1 MEQRVS
7 VITLGVADL
16 ARSRAFY
23 ERGMGWTVGDSAD
36 GIVFFQLGGMVLA
49 LYPRDA
55 LARDALGEDA
65 GVPAVGSGFAGIA
78 LAHNVRSPAAVDEV
92 LAQAE
97 AAGGRIV
104 KPAAKAFWGGYS
116 GYFADPDGHLWEVA
130 YNPFWTL
137 DPDGTVWLDA
147 ELGDQT

>member
-16 ARSRAFY
+16 SRSRAFY
-23 ERGMGWTVGDSAD
+23 ERGMGWSVGDSAKS
-36 GIVFFQLGGMVLA
+36 IVFFQLNGMVLA
-49 LYPRDA
+49 LYPRAA
-55 LARDALGEDA
+55 LAADAD
-65 GVPAVGSGFAGIA
+65 VPAEGSGFAGIT
-78 LAHNVRSPAAVDEV
+78 LAHNVGSPAAVDEV
-92 LAQAE
+92 LAAAE
-97 AAGGRIV
+97 QAGGRVV
-104 KPAAKAFWGGYS
+104 KRATKAEWGGYS

-147 ELGDQT
+147 ELGDQA

>member
-36 GIVFFQLGGMVLA
+36 PIVFFQLNGMVLS

-55 LARDALGEDA
+55 LAEDA
-65 GVPAVGSGFAGIA
+65 GMPSAGSGFAGIT

-92 LAQAE
+92 LVQAE
-97 AAGGRIV
+97 TAGGRIV
-104 KPAAKAFWGGYS
+104 KPAEKAFWGGYS

-137 DPDGTVWLDA
+137 DVDGTVWLDA
-147 ELGDQT
+147 ELGDQA

>member
-23 ERGMGWTVGDSAD
+23 EKGLGWTVGDGAEQ
-36 GIVFFQLGGMVLA
+36 IVFFQLTGMVLA

-55 LARDALGEDA
+55 LAEDA
-65 GVPAVGSGFAGIA
+65 GVPAAGSGFAGIA
-78 LAHNVRSPAAVDEV
+78 LAHNVGSPAAVDEV

-97 AAGGRIV
+97 RAGGRLV
-104 KPAAKAFWGGYS
+104 KPAAKALWGGYS

-137 DPDGTVWLDA
+137 DRDGTVWLDA
-147 ELGDQT
+147 ELGDQMP

>member
-7 VITLGVADL
+7 VITLGVRDL
-16 ARSRAFY
+16 KRSRAFY
-23 ERGMGWTVGDSAD
+23 EQGMGWRVGDSAEQ
-36 GIVFFQLGGMVLA
+36 IVFFQLNGMVLA
-49 LYPRDA
+49 LYPREA
-55 LARDALGEDA
+55 LVRDALGEDA
-65 GVPAVGSGFAGIA
+65 HVPAPGSDFSGIT

-97 AAGGRIV
+97 AADGRIV
-104 KPAAKAFWGGYS
+104 KPAAQAFWGGYS